1 MNYFKRISSLVL
13 AGIIGLSSTVAVK
26 AESNDE
32 KLNNMQQQLQQND
45 AEMQKKEQEK
55 QAVSKEIQGIEN
67 ELHNLNNTIAKIKR
81 IKLLFNVKSMKH
93 ISRLNKKNEIVV
105 LEDKVL
111 ARKDIMRKR
120 MVSVQ
125 NSSNTSLVVEVVV
138 ESKNFA
144 DFLQRMNAV
153 STILEADKEILR
165 LQEQDLR
172 QIEEDKKTIDEK
184 EASLV
189 VDKQKLAKA
198 QAELQDNL
206 KSVKLTYKQF
216 KLNIIR
222 LQANLI

>member
-1 MNYFKRISSLVL
+1 MNYFKRISCLVL

-55 QAVSKEIQGIEN
+55 QAVSKEIKGIEN

-81 IKLLFNVKSMKH
+81 IKSLFNVKSMKH
-93 ISRLNKKNEIVV
+93 ISRLNKKEEIVV

-138 ESKNFA
+138 ESKT
-144 DFLQRMNAV
+144 LQTSYNV
-153 STILEADKEILR
+153 
-165 LQEQDLR
+165 
-172 QIEEDKKTIDEK
+172 
-184 EASLV
+184 
-189 VDKQKLAKA
+189 
-198 QAELQDNL
+198 
-206 KSVKLTYKQF
+206 
-216 KLNIIR
+216 
-222 LQANLI
+222 